1 MKKIILSFA
10 ILVAITTKVNAQ
22 QQLPNNGFESWTDA
36 LPTNYYDNKKGNST
50 AQLGPSTASKS
61 TDAHSGSFSVLVET
75 KDFVLAKVNGNLT
88 SGYVNAP
95 STNKAEGYIG
105 TNEHGN
111 SNNVRRIDFTSRPDS
126 LVGWFKY
133 TPANDADEKGKVNVV
148 LHKGHFYDPETPVN
162 GNHDNLSANRIGTA
176 TFITENQT
184 YSSWTRFSV
193 PFTYVS
199 SDNPEY
205 ILFTVTSSNNQM
217 TNKAGSKLWID
228 DIELIYKEASV
239 KQISAETFHVFN
251 KDNEVIV
258 DFTNVKTADA
268 EISILDMAGKKVASS
283 KLNANTINSFVIPQV
298 TTGVY
303 LYQIT
308 GNGINKTGKLMF

>member
-1 MKKIILSFA
+1 MKKIILSVA
-10 ILVAITTKVNAQ
+10 ILIAITTKVNAQ

-50 AQLGPSTASKS
+50 AQLGPATASKS
-61 TDAHSGSFSVLVET
+61 TDAHSGSFSVLIET
-75 KDFVLAKVNGNLT
+75 KDFVLAKINGNLT

-95 STNKAEGYIG
+95 STNKADGYIG
-105 TNEHGN
+105 THEHGN
-111 SNNVRRIDFTSRPDS
+111 SNNVRRIDFTDRPDS

-133 TPANDADEKGKVNVV
+133 TPANDADEKGKVTVV
-148 LHKGHFYDPETPVN
+148 LHKGHFHDPETPVN
-162 GNHDNLSANRIGTA
+162 GNHDDLSANRIGTA

-193 PFTYVS
+193 PFNYVS

-205 ILFTVTSSNNQM
+205 ILFTTTSSNNQM
-217 TNKAGSKLWID
+217 TNKAGSKLWLD
-228 DIELIYKEASV
+228 DIELIYNEVSV
-239 KQISAETFHVFN
+239 KTTPTDDFLIFN
-251 KDNEVIV
+251 KGNEVFV
-258 DFTNVKTADA
+258 DFTDVNVAGV
-268 EISILDMAGKKVASS
+268 ELSILDMAGKKVASS
-283 KLNANTINSFVIPQV
+283 KLNANAINYLTIPQA